1 MTGESGT
8 GKSGTTYRY
17 YKCRTQKNRLGKCSK
32 KPVRKDYI
40 EELVMELTANIVLTP
55 EIIDLIAKAAVAIQ
69 QKEQDNSPLEALR
82 HQLKETEK
90 ALANLLS
97 AIEAGI
103 ITPTTK
109 ERMLELED
117 RKTQLILEIEQEQI
131 EKPQVSYEQIVY
143 YLQHM
148 KNSNTKEK
156 LVDIFVSKIYLY
168 DDSLKIIY
176 RYTQDNYDS
185 VEIPVDTNGIS
196 VDIGGKICSVLPD
209 NYPP

>member
-17 YKCRTQKNRLGKCSK
+17 YKCRTQKNRLGKCDK
-32 KPVRKDYI
+32 KTVRKDYI
-40 EELVMELTANIVLTP
+40 EQLVMELTANIVLTP
-55 EIIDLIAKAAVAIQ
+55 EIIDLIAKAAVDIQ
-69 QKEQDNSPLEALR
+69 QKEQNNSPLEALQ

-90 ALANLLS
+90 ALANLLT

-109 ERMLELED
+109 ERMMELED

-131 EKPQVSYEQIVY
+131 EKPLISYEQIVY

-196 VDIGGKICSVLPD
+196 VDIGGKIQSNLSD
-209 NYPP
+209 NCPP